1 MRGRHGPGILFAVV
15 LILLGAAGVVASC
28 DGDDAPSQDAPS
40 QEEFAEQANRICREV
55 EQSLENVAE
64 GAESPEEIADAVDR
78 VIEES
83 RKTVDELA
91 DLERPEGEAGE
102 TAQNFVDATRREVQG
117 EGIPALERLREA
129 LVSEDQEAT
138 QEAALRLRQIDSTAS
153 NAAARKLGA
162 TACAGG

>member
-1 MRGRHGPGILFAVV
+1 MRGRHGPGILFGVV

-28 DGDDAPSQDAPS
+28 GGDDAPSQED
-40 QEEFAEQANRICREV
+40 FADQANEICREV

-102 TAQNFVDATRREVQG
+102 TAQNFVDATRKEVQD

-138 QEAALRLRQIDSTAS
+138 QEAALRLQRIDSTAS